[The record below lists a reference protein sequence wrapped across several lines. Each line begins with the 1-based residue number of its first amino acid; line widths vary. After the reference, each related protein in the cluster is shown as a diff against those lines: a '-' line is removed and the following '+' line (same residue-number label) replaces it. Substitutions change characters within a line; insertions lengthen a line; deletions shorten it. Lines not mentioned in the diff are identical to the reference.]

1 MLRTLFTLNTLTNC
15 LILAL
20 VGLMSGY
27 APSASAGQFSVS
39 PVRIFLVPRDRA
51 TAVSV
56 KNESNEEL
64 RMEADLYKWTQND
77 KGEEVLTLTEDLVMS
92 PPVVKLGP
100 KSKQVVR
107 LALLKPRPAGEQL
120 TYRIIVRELV
130 EAKISTQEKP
140 EVPIAIAFSMPIF
153 ITPNG
158 LKPKVGCTISRPNAL
173 VTCENSGKAYTH
185 VREFELKNAAGEK
198 IAALEQGGYLLAGSK
213 RSFDLKPVAATV
225 PAGAAKLQVKLD
237 DGQLQTFDVTLAE

>member
-1 MLRTLFTLNTLTNC
+1 MLRTKFPLSVLNSGVLM
-15 LILAL
+15 LMASLVLA
-20 VGLMSGY
+20 Y
-27 APSASAGQFSVS
+27 APSVFAGNFMVN
-39 PVRIFLVPRDRA
+39 PVRIFVAARDRA
-51 TAVSV
+51 TAITVT
-56 KNESNEEL
+56 NA
-64 RMEADLYKWTQND
+64 ADEPLLMQADIYQWTQND
-77 KGEEVLTLTEDLVMS
+77 KGEDVLTLTEDLVMS

-158 LKPKVGCTISRPNAL
+158 LKPKVGCTITRPNAL